1 MSRERCLIF
10 CATQRTGSTMM
21 LDDLLNVAGRWGA
34 DGEILRNAL
43 LATDPSRSFPLPNWD
58 AAWKMACEKNRVQ
71 NLIVLKVMFHYTPY
85 LSAAITGEMPGRQ
98 PPIPLFKPELFD
110 AFYNFFRDAIWVSV
124 ERQDVF
130 AQAVSMYLAETTKL
144 WEIRRD
150 KAAVPAEP
158 RLPPPYDRAKLLV
171 YLQKFIEE
179 RAQWP
184 RFFSHY
190 NISPLRL
197 TYEDAVG
204 NYPGYLDEV
213 FAATGLT
220 RAEKLVER
228 RLLKVGDATNDQ
240 YAQRLRIDTS
250 LEPFYG
256 SIESG

>member
-21 LDDLLNVAGRWGA
+21 LDDLLNIAGRWGA

-58 AAWKMACEKNRVQ
+58 AAWKMAREKNRVQ
-71 NLIVLKVMFHYTPY
+71 DLLVLKVMFHYTPY
-85 LSAAITGEMPGRQ
+85 LSAAINGELPARQ
-98 PPIPLFKPELFD
+98 PPVPSFEPEQFD

-124 ERQDVF
+124 ERRDVF
-130 AQAVSMYLAETTKL
+130 AQAVSMYLAESTKL

-150 KAAVPAEP
+150 KAPLAAEP
-158 RLPPPYDRAKLLV
+158 RPAPPYDRDKLMV
-171 YLQKFIEE
+171 YLRQFLAE

-197 TYEDAVG
+197 MYEDAVD

-213 FAATGLT
+213 FAATGLK

-228 RLLKVGDATNDQ
+228 RLLKVGDATNEQ
-240 YAQRLRIDTS
+240 YARLLRNDAS
-250 LEPFYG
+250 LEPHG
-256 SIESG
+256 RSIESD